1 MNDTRQQASG
11 AVVVPVD
18 YLHSYFSHA
27 HELRRVSLLL
37 RERERFFDV
46 SSKSGIDSDET
57 VCHAA
62 VHREYRV
69 VLLCVMRGQ
78 VSRTAAEKDR
88 EFEF

>member
-1 MNDTRQQASG
+1 MQQHDRGVMTVS
-11 AVVVPVD
+11 VE
-18 YLHSYFSHA
+18 YLPSYYSHA
-27 HELRRVSLLL
+27 HKLRRVSLLL
-37 RERERFFDV
+37 REREQFFDV
-46 SSKSGIDSDET
+46 SSKAGIDSDET

-62 VHREYRV
+62 VDREYRV